1 MKDNSFSKILL
12 STDCLIEHYKK
23 HKLCCARVLRV
34 FEEVTSHVL
43 SEVSLSV
50 QNEL

>member
-1 MKDNSFSKILL
+1 MKDNSFKNLL
-12 STDCLIEHYKK
+12 STDWLIEHYKK
-23 HKLCCARVLRV
+23 HKFCFAHVLRV
-34 FEEVTSHVL
+34 FEKVASHVL